1 MHRILSSFCNHWKL
15 LKQAFVCLPMMLYR
29 NAVYCITWLIPSVE
43 QMSDVQMCMGMLLL
57 LEVRVVGEVSLLL
70 YLCLCANGCFC
81 MYGDRLS
88 VFPFYVLVIVCLC
101 VNTIQLV
108 QDIQVNP

>member
-1 MHRILSSFCNHWKL
+1 
-15 LKQAFVCLPMMLYR
+15 MLYR

-43 QMSDVQMCMGMLLL
+43 QMSVVQMCVGMLLL
-57 LEVRVVGEVSLLL
+57 LEVRAVGGVSLLL

-81 MYGDRLS
+81 MDGDRLS

-101 VNTIQLV
+101 VNTNTV
-108 QDIQVNP
+108 GTRRTVQVNP